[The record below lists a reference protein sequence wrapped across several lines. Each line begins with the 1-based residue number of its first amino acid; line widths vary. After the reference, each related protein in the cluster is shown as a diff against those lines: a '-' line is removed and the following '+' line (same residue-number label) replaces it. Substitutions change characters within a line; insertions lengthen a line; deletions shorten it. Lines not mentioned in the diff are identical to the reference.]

1 MAVILFLI
9 LIINFSFFINIK
21 LNFKQEEAIVI
32 AFFGML
38 IGIYFLGIFEKLSI
52 MMYVFGFLLVSSVI
66 YNIYSI
72 KIKKVDLKKMITM
85 PSLIYYALIIGT
97 YIFFGKCNF
106 CHYDEFMFWG
116 TNVKF
121 MFSENVL
128 WANKAID
135 AVHQVYPPITG
146 IVEYLFCK
154 LNNNYSEGMCYVGII
169 SFLFTPTIL
178 LFKGYK
184 CNIQNII
191 KVIVTY
197 LFIYI
202 SINFFEFNIANLSVD
217 CTLGILF
224 SILVYYSYV
233 LDYKNKKQ
241 IFIMSILCIIMTLK
255 KTNGLLFVAIPIGF
269 LVIEKIVELI
279 KNKEKNT
286 KRFLRQFLPI
296 IIFIF
301 VSIFSYLTWTIY
313 YKVNGKEIDDRHDKN
328 FASEFKLSEFVN
340 TITGKYKNVEPK
352 DIIVFN
358 NFKSALKNQKIGN
371 IKNIYWCILGI
382 NLIGIFTIVLKKKK
396 LKNILW
402 LIGLNMGNFI
412 YLMSVLYIFMF
423 VFVQYQGITL
433 MGFERYINTYLLG
446 FLLSVVFIMLEEKN
460 TIPIIL
466 TICLGVIMSIKLNW
480 QQYYFNNI
488 EIQSNINSENIIRK
502 VKENERVYIIDNS
515 KDYGAEFN
523 KIRYLIAPRK
533 TNLLYEWNITTQSP
547 SVYYQKNISKEE
559 LMDELI
565 DNYDYVYVINVTN
578 QFLAE
583 YRGIFTE
590 DGIEMLKKNILEDD
604 APEYTSKGV
613 GYLFKIKKVEK
624 ILERVK

>member
-135 AVHQVYPPITG
+135 VVHQVYPPITG

-241 IFIMSILCIIMTLK
+241 IFIMSILCIIMTLT

-559 LMDELI
+559 LIDELI

-590 DGIEMLKKNILEDD
+590 DGIEMLKNNILEDD

>member
-135 AVHQVYPPITG
+135 VVHQVYPPITG

-241 IFIMSILCIIMTLK
+241 IFIMSILCIIMTLT

-382 NLIGIFTIVLKKKK
+382 NLIGIFTIVLKKKN

-559 LMDELI
+559 LIDKLI

-590 DGIEMLKKNILEDD
+590 DGIEMLKNNILEDD